1 MPSPSSKNT
10 VRQELLVRRRAIPSS
25 KRLRKSRKILRKL
38 FKHPRF
44 LAAKKIA
51 FYFDIA
57 PEVQTRLC
65 LKTLVKDKEIYLP
78 RVNLNTRRLSLYRV
92 QSIKNDLQRGA
103 YSIMEPKATCPRRS
117 VSRMEVIVVPG
128 VGFDK
133 KGNRMGRG
141 AGYYDQLLRKAGK
154 IFKIGLCF
162 REQMVRQLPVTKT
175 DVPVDC
181 VITD

>member
-1 MPSPSSKNT
+1 M
-10 VRQELLVRRRAIPSS
+10 E
-25 KRLRKSRKILRKL
+25 
-38 FKHPRF
+38 
-44 LAAKKIA
+44 
-51 FYFDIA
+51 
-57 PEVQTRLC
+57 
-65 LKTLVKDKEIYLP
+65 P
-78 RVNLNTRRLSLYRV
+78 RV
-92 QSIKNDLQRGA
+92 
-103 YSIMEPKATCPRRS
+103 TCPRRS

-141 AGYYDQLLRKAGK
+141 AGYYDRLLRKAGK

-162 REQMVRQLPVTKT
+162 REQVVHQLPVTKT